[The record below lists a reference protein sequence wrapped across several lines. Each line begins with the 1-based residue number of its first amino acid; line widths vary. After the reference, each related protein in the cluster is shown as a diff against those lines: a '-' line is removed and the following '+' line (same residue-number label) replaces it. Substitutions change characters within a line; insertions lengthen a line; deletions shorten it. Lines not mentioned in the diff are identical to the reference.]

1 VSLAAGAGLTIT
13 GKNQTM
19 QKILLARESEAAGA
33 AEPFQLCVIL
43 VDHREDG
50 GGFISL
56 QAGETLLAQVAL
68 TPQQKRL
75 LGYELILGNHFGQ
88 GKLPVRLV
96 SPLAEEPRASEAR
109 GRV

>member
-1 VSLAAGAGLTIT
+1 MKEA
-13 GKNQTM
+13 
-19 QKILLARESEAAGA
+19 LLPRGTEAAA
-33 AEPFQLCVIL
+33 ASEPFQLCVML

-50 GGFISL
+50 GGFLSL
-56 QAGETLLAQVAL
+56 LAGEAVLAQVAL

-96 SPLAEEPRASEAR
+96 EPLPLEPGTSELR
-109 GRV
+109 GTRL